1 MKQSYD
7 IVIVGSGIGGLSTLL
22 YLSETPLFKEGN
34 LSIALIVKRALA
46 QTNTNWAQ
54 GGIAAVHALGDNFEK
69 HIQDT
74 IVAGA
79 YVNNQ
84 NIVEKVI
91 KAAPS
96 LMEDLINWGTS
107 FDKNDAN
114 DFDLAKEGGHSDA
127 RVWHKEDK
135 TGEVIQAVLI
145 SKLNKLKQVDVL
157 EFGSLV
163 AVNKVEETF
172 FNLEVYDLVHQSFI
186 NLSCQ
191 KLVLATGGLGM
202 LFEKTTNQKVA
213 TADGIYIAKQ
223 LGAIIENISFIQF
236 HPTGLFQDGNIS
248 FLISEALR
256 GAGGIL
262 RNEKG
267 EAFMANYDSR
277 LDLAP
282 RDIVSRA
289 IHQEISNQNINYVY
303 LDVTKIAPSIL
314 NTHFPS
320 IKTECMLRLGIDIEK
335 EYIPVVPIQH
345 YSCGGVK
352 VDEFGETTVKGLF
365 AIGEIASTGLHG
377 ANRLASNSL
386 LEAIAFAKFATASL
400 TTNIDVKRTSN
411 YEWNVPRIKKI
422 DKAAIQYIMS
432 TYAGIVKSNHG
443 LMEAKKN
450 LLVLKN
456 AAGAESE
463 FNLDHF
469 EAACLLEVALMLIED
484 AQAQKVNK
492 GVFYNSDLA

>member
-1 MKQSYD
+1 M
-7 IVIVGSGIGGLSTLL
+7 
-22 YLSETPLFKEGN
+22 
-34 LSIALIVKRALA
+34 
-46 QTNTNWAQ
+46 
-54 GGIAAVHALGDNFEK
+54 
-69 HIQDT
+69 
-74 IVAGA
+74 
-79 YVNNQ
+79 
-84 NIVEKVI
+84 
-91 KAAPS
+91 
-96 LMEDLINWGTS
+96 
-107 FDKNDAN
+107 
-114 DFDLAKEGGHSDA
+114 
-127 RVWHKEDK
+127 
-135 TGEVIQAVLI
+135 
-145 SKLNKLKQVDVL
+145 
-157 EFGSLV
+157 V

-320 IKTECMLRLGIDIEK
+320 IKTECMLRH
-335 EYIPVVPIQH
+335 V
-345 YSCGGVK
+345 GVNC
-352 VDEFGETTVKGLF
+352 F
-365 AIGEIASTGLHG
+365 
-377 ANRLASNSL
+377 
-386 LEAIAFAKFATASL
+386 
-400 TTNIDVKRTSN
+400 
-411 YEWNVPRIKKI
+411 WRIK
-422 DKAAIQYIMS
+422 
-432 TYAGIVKSNHG
+432 
-443 LMEAKKN
+443 
-450 LLVLKN
+450 
-456 AAGAESE
+456 
-463 FNLDHF
+463 
-469 EAACLLEVALMLIED
+469 CLL
-484 AQAQKVNK
+484 
-492 GVFYNSDLA
+492 